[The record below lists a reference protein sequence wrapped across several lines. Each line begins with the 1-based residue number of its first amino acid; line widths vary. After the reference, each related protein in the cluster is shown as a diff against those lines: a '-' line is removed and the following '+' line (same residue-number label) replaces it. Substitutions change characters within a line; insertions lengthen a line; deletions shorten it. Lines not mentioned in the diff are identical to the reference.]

1 MTRKKIIKDN
11 PNEIAQP
18 NIDCPTVISDK
29 SSPTEISNESYPIEK
44 SATKSDASDIKNK
57 YYF

>member
-29 SSPTEISNESYPIEK
+29 SCPTEISNESYPIEK
-44 SATKSDASDIKNK
+44 SATKSDASDIKIK

>member
-29 SSPTEISNESYPIEK
+29 SCPTEISNESYPIEK
-44 SATKSDASDIKNK
+44 SATKSDASNIKNK
-57 YYF
+57 Y